1 MTLLGDTF
9 SVQPNLTYQ
18 LTELVMLYI
27 RLTRSL
33 EGLCERHSEIDF
45 RQGQDKIFQAKLF
58 CIRSGLWH
66 EAKYRTT

>member
-1 MTLLGDTF
+1 MTLSDTF
-9 SVQPNLTYQ
+9 NVQPNLTYQ

-27 RLTRSL
+27 RFTRSL

>member
-1 MTLLGDTF
+1 MTLSDTF

-27 RLTRSL
+27 RFTRSL
-33 EGLCERHSEIDF
+33 EGLCERHSEIEF